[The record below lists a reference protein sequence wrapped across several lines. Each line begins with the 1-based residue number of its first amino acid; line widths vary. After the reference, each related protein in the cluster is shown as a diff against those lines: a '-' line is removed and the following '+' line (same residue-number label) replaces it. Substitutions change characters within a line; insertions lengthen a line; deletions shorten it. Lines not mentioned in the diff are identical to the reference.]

1 MYRKSELS
9 FLRLLAAGSVAALFV
24 ESAVAHHGFV
34 SYSEEEH
41 AVTGT
46 VLDMYFG
53 FPHPHLLVEVDGE
66 RWDVWLAAFG
76 RVRYSCFHEVLE
88 EGDVIT
94 ATGHRVPDMNRL
106 EMKAKTVLL
115 GDELYDFYPP
125 WNPLGGNANPKRT
138 EPCPT

>member
-1 MYRKSELS
+1 MDIRAKSKIG
-9 FLRLLAAGSVAALFV
+9 RLAAAASTAMLFV
-24 ESAVAHHGFV
+24 GSALAHHGFA
-34 SYSEEEH
+34 SYMDEEH
-41 AVTGT
+41 SVTGK

-66 RWDVWLAAFG
+66 PWDVWLAAFG
-76 RVRYSCFHEVLE
+76 RVRYSCFHEALS
-88 EGDVIT
+88 EGDAIT
-94 ATGHRVPDMNRL
+94 AMGHRVPDMNRL

-115 GDELYDFYPP
+115 GEELYDFYPP

>member
-1 MYRKSELS
+1 MD
-9 FLRLLAAGSVAALFV
+9 
-24 ESAVAHHGFV
+24 
-34 SYSEEEH
+34 EEH
-41 AVTGT
+41 TVTGK

-66 RWDVWLAAFG
+66 PWDVWLAAFG
-76 RVRYSCFHEVLE
+76 RVRYSCFHEALS

-106 EMKAKTVLL
+106 EMKARTVLL
-115 GDELYDFYPP
+115 GEELYDFYPP

>member
-1 MYRKSELS
+1 MSLNSSSKAGRAVAAG
-9 FLRLLAAGSVAALFV
+9 LAAALCV
-24 ESAVAHHGFV
+24 GSAVAHHGFS
-34 SYSEEEH
+34 SYVEEEH
-41 AVTGT
+41 ILTGT
-46 VLDMYFG
+46 VVDMYFG

-76 RVRYSCFHEVLE
+76 RVRYSCFHEVLA

-106 EMKAKTVLL
+106 EMKAKKVML
-115 GDELYDFYPP
+115 GEELYDFYPP
-125 WNPLGGNANPKRT
+125 WNPLGGNANPTRE

>member
-1 MYRKSELS
+1 MDIRAKSKIG
-9 FLRLLAAGSVAALFV
+9 RLAAAASTAMLFV
-24 ESAVAHHGFV
+24 GSALAHHGFA
-34 SYSEEEH
+34 SYMDEEH
-41 AVTGT
+41 TVTGK

-66 RWDVWLAAFG
+66 PWDVWLAAFG
-76 RVRYSCFHEVLE
+76 RVRYSCFHEALS
-88 EGDVIT
+88 EGDAIT

-115 GDELYDFYPP
+115 GEELYDFYPP

>member
-1 MYRKSELS
+1 MSLNSSSKAGRAVAAG
-9 FLRLLAAGSVAALFV
+9 LAAALCV
-24 ESAVAHHGFV
+24 GSAVAHHGFS
-34 SYSEEEH
+34 SYVEEEH
-41 AVTGT
+41 ILTGT
-46 VLDMYFG
+46 VVDMYFG

-76 RVRYSCFHEVLE
+76 RVRYSCFHEVLA

-106 EMKAKTVLL
+106 EMKAKNVML
-115 GDELYDFYPP
+115 GEELYDFYPP
-125 WNPLGGNANPKRT
+125 WNPLGGNANPKRE